1 MSRTT
6 LMAQLMRLARLSAH
20 CEATGQS
27 AQEAI
32 ERAAEQGEG
41 LGDAGR
47 RRFAQGATAAAA
59 VAATGAMAPGAF
71 AKVGA
76 IRTAWKRATTTENVA
91 VVGAGL
97 AGLSAATELARRGI
111 AARVFEADNRVGGRV
126 HSVRGVFPGQVAKL
140 GGEFIGTSHH
150 MMLGYARMLGLTLED
165 ASLFP
170 GSRYFDFGGQR
181 YTEAQMVEEFRGFA
195 ASMRQDLGT
204 LGTPTA
210 DRFTEAESLYDYMSL
225 DDYLI
230 LHGAGDRLRKLVG
243 AAYATEYGTGIDQTS
258 ALSFLRFAHAD
269 KRSKFAAFGA
279 QADVHLHI
287 VEGTDRIATGLAER
301 LPVPPTLGHRL
312 VAIHKRANGKIRLT
326 FDVAGKSVQSEHDAV
341 VMTLP
346 FTVLRRI
353 HLDSSLGLPAW
364 KRFAI
369 NSAVAGDNSKL
380 MVGFKQSFWYTR
392 HGLNGSGY
400 SDRPGLQAT
409 WETNAIKGGAEG
421 GILTRYLGGQ
431 AARTQDDRRQQSNAN
446 RFLRDLEAVLPG
458 ALNAARRDG
467 NGHLVTA
474 GANWSTNPLSR
485 GSYASTRPGYFTTA
499 AHHEAKPIGNLM
511 FAGDHTSSFY
521 EWQGCME
528 GAALSGLRA
537 AGEVFGF
544 LRTR

>member
-1 MSRTT
+1 MSRTS

-20 CEATGQS
+20 CESTGQG

-32 ERAAEQGEG
+32 EREIERDA

-71 AKVGA
+71 AKVGR
-76 IRTAWKRATTTENVA
+76 IRTAWKRATATENVA

-97 AGLSAATELARRGI
+97 AGLAAATELARRGI

-126 HSVRGVFPGQVAKL
+126 HSVRGVFPGQVAEL

-150 MMLGYARMLGLTLED
+150 VMLGYARMLGLTLEN
-165 ASLFP
+165 AAMFP
-170 GSRYFDFGGQR
+170 GARYFDFGGQR
-181 YTEAQMVEEFRGFA
+181 YSEAQMVEEFSGFA
-195 ASMRQDLGT
+195 ASMRQDLGM

-225 DDYLI
+225 DDYLQ
-230 LHGAGDRLRKLVG
+230 LHGAGGTLRKLIG

-269 KRSKFAAFGA
+269 KRSKFTAFGM
-279 QADVHLHI
+279 QADTHLHV
-287 VEGTDRIATGLAER
+287 VEGNDRIATGLAER

-312 VAIHKRANGKIRLT
+312 VAMHKRANGQIRLT
-326 FDVAGKSVQSEHDAV
+326 FDVGGRRVQSDHDAV

-380 MVGFKQSFWYTR
+380 MVGFQQSFWYIR

-409 WETNAIKGGAEG
+409 WETNAIKGGADG
-421 GILTRYLGGQ
+421 GVLTRYLGGEV
-431 AARTQDDRRQQSNAN
+431 ARTQDDRQLQSEAN
-446 RFLRDLEAVLPG
+446 RFLGDLETVLPG
-458 ALNAARRDG
+458 ALRAARRDG
-467 NGHLVTA
+467 DGRLVAA
-474 GANWSTNPLSR
+474 GANWSANPLSK
-485 GSYASTRPGYFTTA
+485 GSYASTRPGYFTTS

-521 EWQGCME
+521 EWQGFME

-537 AGEVFGF
+537 ASEVFGF
-544 LRTR
+544 LRGR

>member
-6 LMAQLMRLARLSAH
+6 VMAQLMRLARLSAH

-32 ERAAEQGEG
+32 ERDAEQSEA

-71 AKVGA
+71 AKVGR
-76 IRTAWKRATTTENVA
+76 IRTAWKRATATENVA

-111 AARVFEADNRVGGRV
+111 SARIFEADNRVGGRV
-126 HSVRGVFPGQVAKL
+126 HSVRGVFPGQVAEL
-140 GGEFIGTSHH
+140 GGEFIGTSHN
-150 MMLGYARMLGLTLED
+150 MMLGYVRMLGLTLED

-181 YTEAQMVEEFRGFA
+181 YSEAQMVEEFRGFA
-195 ASMRQDLGT
+195 DSMRQDLGT

-230 LHGAGDRLRKLVG
+230 LHGAGDRLRKLIG

-269 KRSKFAAFGA
+269 KRSKFAAFGT
-279 QADVHLHI
+279 QADVHLHV

-312 VAIHKRANGKIRLT
+312 VAIHKRADGRIRLT
-326 FDVAGKSVQSEHDAV
+326 FDVAGKSVQSDHDAV
-341 VMTLP
+341 VLTLP
-346 FTVLRRI
+346 FSVLRYV

-369 NSAVAGDNSKL
+369 NSAVSGDNSKL
-380 MVGFKQSFWYTR
+380 MVGFRESFWYTR

-409 WETNAIKGGAEG
+409 WETNAVKGGADG
-421 GILTRYLGGQ
+421 AILTRYLGGE
-431 AARTQDDRRQQSNAN
+431 AARLQDDTRLQLEAS
-446 RFLRDLEAVLPG
+446 RFLSDLESVFPG
-458 ALNAARRDG
+458 AMRGARVDG
-467 NGHLVTA
+467 DGQILAA
-474 GANWSTNPLSR
+474 GANWSANPLSK
-485 GSYASTRPGYFTTA
+485 GSYVSTRPGYFTTA

-521 EWQGCME
+521 EWQGFME

-544 LRTR
+544 LRAR

>member
-20 CEATGQS
+20 CETTGQS

-32 ERAAEQGEG
+32 ERDAEQGEG

-111 AARVFEADNRVGGRV
+111 SARVFEADNRVGGRV
-126 HSVRGVFPGQVAKL
+126 HSVRGVFPGQVAEL

-279 QADVHLHI
+279 QADVHLHV

-312 VAIHKRANGKIRLT
+312 IAIHKRANGKIRLT
-326 FDVAGKSVQSEHDAV
+326 FDVAGKSVQSDHDAV

-380 MVGFKQSFWYTR
+380 MVGFKQSFWYTQ

-474 GANWSTNPLSR
+474 GANWSANPLSR

-499 AHHEAKPIGNLM
+499 AHHEAKAIGNLM

-544 LRTR
+544 LRAR

>member
-32 ERAAEQGEG
+32 ERDD

-71 AKVGA
+71 AKVGR
-76 IRTAWKRATTTENVA
+76 IRTAWKRATATENVA
-91 VVGAGL
+91 VVGGGLSGL
-97 AGLSAATELARRGI
+97 AAATELARRGI
-111 AARVFEADNRVGGRV
+111 SARIFEADNRIGGRV
-126 HSVRGVFPGQVAKL
+126 HSVRGVFPGQVAEL
-140 GGEFIGTSHH
+140 GGEFIGTSHNV
-150 MMLGYARMLGLTLED
+150 MLGYARMLGLTLED

-170 GSRYFDFGGQR
+170 GNRYFDFGGQR
-181 YTEAQMVEEFRGFA
+181 YSEAQMVEEFRGFA
-195 ASMRQDLGT
+195 ASMREDLGT

-225 DDYLI
+225 DDYLQ
-230 LHGAGDRLRKLVG
+230 LHGAGDTLRKLIG

-269 KRSKFAAFGA
+269 KRSKFAAFGT
-279 QADVHLHI
+279 QADVHLHV
-287 VEGTDRIATGLAER
+287 VEGNDRIATGLAER

-312 VAIHKRANGKIRLT
+312 VAVHKRADGRIRLT
-326 FDVAGKSVQSEHDAV
+326 FDVAGRSVQSDHDAV
-341 VMTLP
+341 VLTLP
-346 FTVLRRI
+346 FTVLR
-353 HLDSSLGLPAW
+353 HVHMDASLGLPVW

-380 MVGFKQSFWYTR
+380 MVGFRESFWYTR
-392 HGLNGSGY
+392 HGMNGSGY
-400 SDRPGLQAT
+400 SDRPTLQAT
-409 WETNAIKGGAEG
+409 WETNAVKGGAEG
-421 GILTRYLGGQ
+421 AILTRYLGGSI
-431 AARTQDDRRQQSNAN
+431 ARTQDDTRLQLEAS
-446 RFLRDLEAVLPG
+446 RFLVDLESVLPG
-458 ALNAARRDG
+458 AMRGARVDG
-467 NGHLVTA
+467 NGHILTA
-474 GANWSTNPLSR
+474 GTNWSVNPLSK
-485 GSYASTRPGYFTTA
+485 GSYASTRPGYFTTS
-499 AHHEAKPIGNLM
+499 AHNEAKPIGNLM

-521 EWQGCME
+521 EWQGFME

-537 AGEVFGF
+537 ASEVFGF
-544 LRTR
+544 LRGR

>member
-32 ERAAEQGEG
+32 ERDAEREA

-59 VAATGAMAPGAF
+59 IAATGAMAPGAF
-71 AKVGA
+71 AKVGR
-76 IRTAWKRATTTENVA
+76 IRTAWKRATATENVA
-91 VVGAGL
+91 VVGGGLSGL
-97 AGLSAATELARRGI
+97 AAATELARRGI
-111 AARVFEADNRVGGRV
+111 SARIFEADNRIGGRV
-126 HSVRGVFPGQVAKL
+126 HSVRGVFPGQVAEL
-140 GGEFIGTSHH
+140 GGEFIGTSHNV
-150 MMLGYARMLGLTLED
+150 MLGYARMLGLTLED
-165 ASLFP
+165 ASMFP

-181 YTEAQMVEEFRGFA
+181 YSEAQMVEEFRGFA
-195 ASMRQDLGT
+195 VSMRQDLGT

-225 DDYLI
+225 DDYLQ
-230 LHGAGDRLRKLVG
+230 LHGAGDTLRKLIG

-269 KRSKFAAFGA
+269 KRSKFAAFGT
-279 QADVHLHI
+279 QADVHLHV
-287 VEGTDRIATGLAER
+287 VEGNDRIATGLAER

-312 VAIHKRANGKIRLT
+312 VAMHKRANGQIRLT
-326 FDVAGKSVQSEHDAV
+326 FDVAGRSVQSDHDAV
-341 VMTLP
+341 VLTLP

-353 HLDSSLGLPAW
+353 HLDASLGLPAW

-369 NSAVAGDNSKL
+369 NSAVTGDNSKL
-380 MVGFKQSFWYTR
+380 MVGFRESFWYTR

-409 WETNAIKGGAEG
+409 WETNAVKGGADG
-421 GILTRYLGGQ
+421 GILTRYLGGGV
-431 AARTQDDRRQQSNAN
+431 ARTQDSSRLQAEARRFAME
-446 RFLRDLEAVLPG
+446 LENVLPG
-458 ALNAARRDG
+458 ATEMVRTDQNGNLLVAGENWGTNAF
-467 NGHLVTA
+467 
-474 GANWSTNPLSR
+474 SK
-485 GSYASTRPGYFTTA
+485 GSYASTRPGYFTTS

-521 EWQGCME
+521 EWQGFME

-537 AGEVFGF
+537 ASEVFGF
-544 LRTR
+544 LRGR

>member
-20 CEATGQS
+20 CEATGQN
-27 AQEAI
+27 AQEAV
-32 ERAAEQGEG
+32 ERTTEQEA

-76 IRTAWKRATTTENVA
+76 IRTAWKRATATENVA

-126 HSVRGVFPGQVAKL
+126 RSVRGVFPGQVAEL

-150 MMLGYARMLGLTLED
+150 VMLGYARMLGLTLED

-230 LHGAGDRLRKLVG
+230 LHGAGDRLRKLIG

-269 KRSKFAAFGA
+269 KRSKFTAFGA
-279 QADVHLHI
+279 QADVHLHV
-287 VEGTDRIATGLAER
+287 VEGNDRIVTGLAER

-312 VAIHKRANGKIRLT
+312 VAMHKRANGKIRLT
-326 FDVAGKSVQSEHDAV
+326 FDVAGRTVQSDHDAV

-409 WETNAIKGGAEG
+409 WETNAVKGGAEG
-421 GILTRYLGGQ
+421 AILTRYLGGQ
-431 AARTQDDRRQQSNAN
+431 AARTQDDRRLQSDAN
-446 RFLRDLEAVLPG
+446 RFLRDLEVVLPG
-458 ALNAARRDG
+458 AINAVRRNG
-467 NGHLVTA
+467 NGQVIAA

-521 EWQGCME
+521 EWQGFME

-544 LRTR
+544 LRGR

>member
-1 MSRTT
+1 MSRTS

-20 CEATGQS
+20 CESTGQG

-32 ERAAEQGEG
+32 ERDAERDA

-71 AKVGA
+71 AKVGR
-76 IRTAWKRATTTENVA
+76 IRTAWKRATATENVA
-91 VVGAGL
+91 VIGGGL
-97 AGLSAATELARRGI
+97 AGLAAATELARRGI
-111 AARVFEADNRVGGRV
+111 AARIFEADNRVGGRV
-126 HSVRGVFPGQVAKL
+126 HSVRGVFPGQVAEL
-140 GGEFIGTSHH
+140 GGEFIGTSHNA
-150 MMLGYARMLGLTLED
+150 MLGYARMLGLTLED
-165 ASLFP
+165 ASMFP
-170 GSRYFDFGGQR
+170 GARYFDFGGQR
-181 YTEAQMVEEFRGFA
+181 YSEAQMVEEFRGFA

-225 DDYLI
+225 DDYLQ
-230 LHGAGDRLRKLVG
+230 LHGAGDTLRKLIG

-269 KRSKFAAFGA
+269 KRSKFAAFGT
-279 QADVHLHI
+279 QADVHLHV

-312 VAIHKRANGKIRLT
+312 VAMHKRANGQIRLT
-326 FDVAGKSVQSEHDAV
+326 FDVAGRSVQSDHDAV

-369 NSAVAGDNSKL
+369 NSAVTGDNSKL
-380 MVGFKQSFWYTR
+380 MVGFRESFWYTR

-400 SDRPGLQAT
+400 SDRPTLQAT
-409 WETNAIKGGAEG
+409 WETNAVKGGAEG
-421 GILTRYLGGQ
+421 GILTRYLGGEM
-431 AARTQDDRRQQSNAN
+431 ARTQDDTRLQSEAS
-446 RFLRDLEAVLPG
+446 RFLGDLETVLPG
-458 ALNAARRDG
+458 ALRGARVDG
-467 NGHLVTA
+467 NGHIVTA
-474 GANWSTNPLSR
+474 GANWATNPLSK
-485 GSYASTRPGYFTTA
+485 GSYASTRPGYFTTS

-521 EWQGCME
+521 EWQGFME

-544 LRTR
+544 LRGR

>member
-27 AQEAI
+27 AQEAVDQ
-32 ERAAEQGEG
+32 AAEREA
-41 LGDAGR
+41 LGNAGR
-47 RRFAQGATAAAA
+47 RRFAQGATAGAA
-59 VAATGAMAPGAF
+59 VAATGVMAPGAF
-71 AKVGA
+71 AKVGR
-76 IRTAWKRATTTENVA
+76 IRTAWKRATATENVA

-111 AARVFEADNRVGGRV
+111 NARIFEADNRVGGRV
-126 HSVRGVFPGQVAKL
+126 HSVRGVFPGQVAEL
-140 GGEFIGTSHH
+140 GGEFIGTSHN
-150 MMLGYARMLGLTLED
+150 MMLGYVRMLGLTLED

-181 YTEAQMVEEFRGFA
+181 YSEAQMVEEFRGFA
-195 ASMRQDLGT
+195 DSMRQDLGA

-230 LHGAGDRLRKLVG
+230 LHGAGDRLRKLIG
-243 AAYATEYGTGIDQTS
+243 AAYATEYGTTIEQTS

-269 KRSKFAAFGA
+269 KRSKFAAFGT
-279 QADVHLHI
+279 QADVHLHV

-312 VAIHKRANGKIRLT
+312 VAIHKRADGRIRLT
-326 FDVAGKSVQSEHDAV
+326 FDVAGKSVQSDHDAV
-341 VMTLP
+341 VLTLP
-346 FTVLRRI
+346 FSVLRYV

-364 KRFAI
+364 KRFTI
-369 NSAVAGDNSKL
+369 NSAVTGDNSKL

-409 WETNAIKGGAEG
+409 WETNAVKGGAEG
-421 GILTRYLGGQ
+421 GILTRYLGGE
-431 AARTQDDRRQQSNAN
+431 AARMQDDTRLQLEAN
-446 RFLRDLEAVLPG
+446 RFLADLESVFPG
-458 ALNAARRDG
+458 AMRGSRVDG
-467 NGHLVTA
+467 NGHIAAA
-474 GANWSTNPLSR
+474 GANWSVNPLSK
-485 GSYASTRPGYFTTA
+485 GSYVSTRPGYFTTS

-521 EWQGCME
+521 EWQGFME

-544 LRTR
+544 LRGR